1 MADAELE
8 KTTVNIDILPDSD
21 EARACVE
28 GHRFVAQG
36 EVTVFDGFM
45 KVYRESTDDES
56 ADSSANTLPPI
67 KDGDELCRH
76 EITSTERFSQPPARY
91 TEASLVRK
99 MEELGIGRP
108 STYAPT
114 ISTIQQREY
123 VEKGDRKGK
132 ERSYRVDTLKG
143 DGVVSEERTEMVGA
157 DKGKL
162 IPTDVGTVVTEFLLQ
177 NFPDIMD
184 YNFTA
189 RVEQQFDK
197 IAEGKDQWREDMRTF
212 YGQLEP
218 EIEKVMNERSE
229 HRVGERLLGEEPATG
244 KPVSVKIGRYGPVVQ
259 IGAAGDKDKP
269 RFAQLPSDKSISTI
283 TLDEALELFKLPR
296 TLGTFEGSEVTVGT
310 GRFGPYV
317 RHEGKYVS
325 IPKGTDPLSIT
336 LQDAIVLIAA
346 KRKQE
351 EEKHLKKFDDD
362 LEILKGHWGPYIV
375 YKGKNYRIPKNQ
387 RETVTELTQEQC
399 LEIVKNAPEP
409 KVRGRKR
416 RS

>member
-1 MADAELE
+1 MKRTLASQMADAELE
-8 KTTVNIDILPDSD
+8 KTTVNIDILTATD
-21 EARACVE
+21 EAQDCVE
-28 GHRFVAQG
+28 GHHFVAQG
-36 EVTVFDGFM
+36 EVTIFDGFM
-45 KVYRESTDDES
+45 KVYRESSDDES
-56 ADSSANTLPPI
+56 ADHTTNILPPV
-67 KDGDELCRH
+67 KDGDELQRR
-76 EITSTERFSQPPARY
+76 EITSTERFSLAPARY

-123 VEKGDRKGK
+123 VEKGDRKGQ
-132 ERSYRVDTLKG
+132 ERIYRIDTLK
-143 DGVVSEERTEMVGA
+143 DDEVVSEQKTEMAGA

-212 YGQLEP
+212 YAQLEP
-218 EIEKVMNERSE
+218 EIEKVMNERNE
-229 HRVGERLLGEEPATG
+229 HRVGERQLGEDPQSG

-259 IGAAGDKDKP
+259 IGTAGDEEKP
-269 RFAQLPSDKSISTI
+269 RFAQLPADKSLSTI

-296 TLGTFEGSEVTVGT
+296 PLGTFEGSEVTVGT

-336 LQDAIVLIAA
+336 LQDAIVLIAK

-362 LEILKGHWGPYIV
+362 LEILMAIGDRTLHTRARTTAFP
-375 YKGKNYRIPKNQ
+375 RTS
-387 RETVTELTQEQC
+387 E
-399 LEIVKNAPEP
+399 
-409 KVRGRKR
+409 R
-416 RS
+416 RPRT